1 MPGLPLG
8 GFPLAWMVVM
18 SKKRVARKRDIKDSG
33 IVLRAAWAVGSGT
46 RAWSELWDRI
56 FQEVFD
62 DQENRITDTVRERGN
77 DC

>member
-1 MPGLPLG
+1 M
-8 GFPLAWMVVM
+8 ASMVVM

-62 DQENRITDTVRERGN
+62 DHENRITDTVRERGN

>member
-8 GFPLAWMVVM
+8 GFPLASMVVM

-33 IVLRAAWAVGSGT
+33 IVLRAAWAVGSGN

>member
-1 MPGLPLG
+1 
-8 GFPLAWMVVM
+8 MVVM

-56 FQEVFD
+56 FHEVFD
-62 DQENRITDTVRERGN
+62 DQENRTTDTVRERGN
-77 DC
+77 ACQNSADR

>member
-1 MPGLPLG
+1 MPGPPLG
-8 GFPLAWMVVM
+8 GFPLASMVVM

-33 IVLRAAWAVGSGT
+33 IVLRAAWAVGSGNRT
-46 RAWSELWDRI
+46 WRELWDRI

-62 DQENRITDTVRERGN
+62 DHENRITDTVRERGN

>member
-18 SKKRVARKRDIKDSG
+18 SKKRVARKRDIKESG
-33 IVLRAAWAVGSGT
+33 IVLRAAWAVGSGN
-46 RAWSELWDRI
+46 RAWRELCDRI